1 MSSQTSTDIA
11 ELAKALSA
19 AQGEFGAVPKTA
31 ENPFFRAAYA
41 PLPAVV
47 KEATPILSKH
57 GLSVS
62 QLLGYDGINNVDTLT
77 TRLMHGSGQWIES
90 TMRLYLVKADSQSL
104 GSAVTYSRRYS
115 YMAILGLVADV
126 DDDGNAASSRG
137 KPAQATAETTKRA
150 APKAAAAPVSGE
162 PSTKKLFAMLNGRKD
177 IDDRHKWATGVLGR
191 EVVTFTGLGA
201 DDIATLEQWFKGNP
215 APKNNE
221 TQYEPGQEPF

>member
-1 MSSQTSTDIA
+1 MTLQSEDIA
-11 ELAKALSA
+11 ALAKALSES
-19 AQGEFGAVPKTA
+19 QGEFGAVPKTA

-47 KEATPILSKH
+47 KEATPILAKH
-57 GLSVS
+57 GLAVS
-62 QLLGYDGINNVDTLT
+62 QLLGYDPANNVDTLT
-77 TRLMHGSGQWIES
+77 TRLMHSSGQWIES
-90 TMRLYLVKADSQSL
+90 TMKLYLVKADSQSL

-137 KPAQATAETTKRA
+137 KPAQASAETTKRA
-150 APKAAAAPVSGE
+150 APKVAAPTTLGE
-162 PSTKKLFAMLNGRKD
+162 GGPSTKKLFAMLNGRKD

-215 APKNNE
+215 PV
-221 TQYEPGQEPF
+221 QYEPGTEPF